1 MWLIQPYNIKATH
14 SGIDSERVIVRCLDL
29 VKMYGSNPSLLL
41 NTIKENSVTKII
53 VLPTGELASKI
64 LNSLWSVSS
73 TLNHSKDQRDGIIQY
88 NAGINNKP
96 KKVEIQFKD
105 RFMIDDMGSKTE
117 NKFVIIFKLYY

>member
-1 MWLIQPYNIKATH
+1 
-14 SGIDSERVIVRCLDL
+14 
-29 VKMYGSNPSLLL
+29 MYGSNPSLLL

-64 LNSLWSVSS
+64 LNSLWNVSS